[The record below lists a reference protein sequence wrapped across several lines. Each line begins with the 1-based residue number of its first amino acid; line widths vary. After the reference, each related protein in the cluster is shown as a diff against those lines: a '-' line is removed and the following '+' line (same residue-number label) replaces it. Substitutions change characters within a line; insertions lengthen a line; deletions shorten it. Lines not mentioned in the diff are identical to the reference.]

1 LITSWGCVPG
11 VGMALTDDPVVATAA
26 VAAARE
32 LAGPFGR
39 PLLQLDVEATLHS
52 RETTEHPAQFTDPVA
67 LGSLI
72 VSIAT
77 LAWQVYCDKKKEG
90 DKPTR
95 DMLTRILR
103 LRRQQSSDLS
113 GAEKKII
120 EIVAEEIIKA
130 AGDEK

>member
-1 LITSWGCVPG
+1 L
-11 VGMALTDDPVVATAA
+11 ADDLVVTTAA

-32 LAGPFGR
+32 LAGPLGR
-39 PLLQLDVEATLHS
+39 PLLQLDVEAALHS
-52 RETTEHPAQFTDPVA
+52 RGATEQPVQFTDPVA

-95 DMLTRILR
+95 DTLARTVRIW
-103 LRRQQSSDLS
+103 RRESSDLS
-113 GAEKKII
+113 GAEVKII
-120 EIVAEEIIKA
+120 EIVAGEIIKA
-130 AGDEK
+130 AGDEE